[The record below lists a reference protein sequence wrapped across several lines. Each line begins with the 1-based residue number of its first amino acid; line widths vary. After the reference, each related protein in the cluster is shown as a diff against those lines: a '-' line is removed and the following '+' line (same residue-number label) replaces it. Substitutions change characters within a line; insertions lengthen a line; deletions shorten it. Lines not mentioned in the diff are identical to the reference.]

1 MIKYCDAKR
10 ILHKCKSLD
19 WFGADYVV
27 NLYRGCSHGC
37 IYCDSRSNCYQDL
50 EFDLIKPK
58 RNAIS
63 ILNSELASKRKTG
76 IIDTGAMSDPYNPL
90 EKQLCLTRQF
100 LKLAE
105 RYGYGVSITT
115 KSQLIERD
123 IEILKSISKSHP
135 VICELTITT
144 AFDKLSKVIEP
155 YAPLSSS
162 RFATL
167 EKLSNAGI
175 FSGIVLMPVL
185 PFIEDSD
192 KNITQ
197 IIVQA
202 ASVGV
207 SFIYPYFGVTL
218 RENQRKYYFEK
229 LTEAFPT
236 YQLASKYVSV
246 YHNSYECISPRIL
259 NLKSIFEELC
269 DKFNILYRMDD
280 IIHQYQLRYSYEQ
293 LSFFDQK

>member
-10 ILHKCKSLD
+10 ILHKCKTLD

-63 ILNSELASKRKTG
+63 ILNSELASKRRTG

-100 LKLAE
+100 LELAE

-123 IEILKSISKSHP
+123 IEILKSISKFHP

-236 YQLASKYVSV
+236 YQLVSKYVSV